1 MVCIKTSINTFLV
14 TVCFSIVCF
23 SSASVNAF
31 SLGDLDDYLDD
42 AETDIQNEIDT
53 IEQQIEELEEGQ
65 TPTQA
70 LQNQID
76 ENAQDILALAENV
89 KQNISSELSNV
100 RTDTNNQS
108 DQVAATLEEA
118 ILKYDDKKTYYESL
132 AKAAGEQGQA
142 SLENA
147 YEEMANAWALRLSQ
161 YEAELESQYQTI
173 LEDITTAEESNIVL
187 IGQSA
192 QFENVEEVDD
202 SSPQLYPNSSVG
214 LSASSDGYIIPFN
227 YTFSDWA
234 QVSMAAPYSNG
245 TFKAPLLTLGVFVN
259 DWVFD
264 YIGVRGQ
271 VLADDESKYGYGI
284 KLKERL
290 EHWRC

>member
-76 ENAQDILALAENV
+76 KNAQDILALAENV

-118 ILKYDDKKTYYESL
+118 ILKYDDKKHIM
-132 AKAAGEQGQA
+132 
-142 SLENA
+142 N
-147 YEEMANAWALRLSQ
+147 
-161 YEAELESQYQTI
+161 
-173 LEDITTAEESNIVL
+173 
-187 IGQSA
+187 
-192 QFENVEEVDD
+192 
-202 SSPQLYPNSSVG
+202 
-214 LSASSDGYIIPFN
+214 
-227 YTFSDWA
+227 
-234 QVSMAAPYSNG
+234 
-245 TFKAPLLTLGVFVN
+245 
-259 DWVFD
+259 
-264 YIGVRGQ
+264 
-271 VLADDESKYGYGI
+271 
-284 KLKERL
+284 
-290 EHWRC
+290 H